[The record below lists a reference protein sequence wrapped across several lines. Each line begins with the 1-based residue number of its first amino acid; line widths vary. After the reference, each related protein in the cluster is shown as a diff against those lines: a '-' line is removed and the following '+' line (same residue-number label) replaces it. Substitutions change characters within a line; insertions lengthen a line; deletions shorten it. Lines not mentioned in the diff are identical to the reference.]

1 VIARLVF
8 AAMPGLDLLV
18 HNAGIQRRIALAA
31 DTSPWTDRA
40 SEIGINLAGPVHLSH
55 LLIPVMLA
63 HRRPATVVTVTSGG
77 AFVPQPFAPLYSA
90 TKAALHSYTVNL
102 RFSLAAT
109 PVTVVEVIP
118 PAVATGLSGLENPHG
133 VAVDEFA
140 DAVVAGIAAGRR
152 VVGYGPTAEPA
163 FTARL
168 QAEDDAFTAASA
180 RFPVATYAGQ
190 A

>member
-1 VIARLVF
+1 
-8 AAMPGLDLLV
+8 
-18 HNAGIQRRIALAA
+18 
-31 DTSPWTDRA
+31 
-40 SEIGINLAGPVHLSH
+40 
-55 LLIPVMLA
+55 MLA
-63 HRRPATVVTVTSGG
+63 HGRAATVVTVTSGG
-77 AFVPQPFAPLYSA
+77 GFVPQPFAPLYSA

-102 RFSLAAT
+102 RLALEGT

-133 VAVDEFA
+133 AAVDELA
-140 DAVVAGIAAGRR
+140 DAVVAGIAACRR

-168 QAEDDAFTAASA
+168 QAEEDAFAAASA